1 MKLGPLWDPALD
13 ALAAE
18 TRAFNA
24 KLPKEGAPAR
34 WTPEA
39 IAKARDLSQIMGG
52 VFATKPIAGFEE
64 RTIDGPAGPIR
75 LRVFVPPEVR
85 AVYLD
90 IHGGGFFMGAP
101 EMDDVG
107 NAALAKRARVAT
119 VATSYRLAPEHP
131 YPAGPD
137 DCEAAALWLLAN
149 AKREFGVERL
159 LIGGGSAGANL
170 AAVTLLRLR
179 DRHQSA
185 GRFAGANLV
194 FGVYDVSGTPSQL
207 RLGMTE
213 LPGSLPAGS
222 RRGGAQAPGH
232 LAALRRPRGA
242 AAGALHR
249 GHGRLPLRRLAVHG
263 DALARGRQRGRAGRV
278 PRLGARLHRL
288 PDGPRARRQ
297 RPHHR
302 LALRPR
308 LAGGRP
314 RCSVA
319 QLNNEVRPRTKQ
331 RGGRRGSG

>member
-1 MKLGPLWDPALD
+1 MRLGPLWEPALD

-24 KLPKEGAPAR
+24 KLPKEQAPAR

-52 VFATKPIAGFEE
+52 VFATKQSTGFEE
-64 RTIDGPAGPIR
+64 RTISGPAGPIR
-75 LRVFVPPEVR
+75 LRVYVPPEVR

-101 EMDDVG
+101 EMDDAG
-107 NAALAKRARVAT
+107 NAALAKHAGVAT

-149 AKREFGVERL
+149 AKREFGCERL

-185 GRFAGANLV
+185 QRFAAANLV

-207 RLGMTE
+207 RQGMAGFRD
-213 LPGSLPAGS
+213 LYLPAHDS
-222 RRGGAQAPGH
+222 AARKHPDISPLYAD
-232 LAALRRPRGA
+232 LAGLPPALFSVGTADYLYDDSLFMAMRWR
-242 AAGALHR
+242 AAGNEAE
-249 GHGRLPLRRLAVHG
+249 LAVYPDSVHG
-263 DALARGRQRGRAGRV
+263 FTVFPTAMARAANAHIQAWV
-278 PRLGARLHRL
+278 TAH
-288 PDGPRARRQ
+288 
-297 RPHHR
+297 
-302 LALRPR
+302 
-308 LAGGRP
+308 
-314 RCSVA
+314 V
-319 QLNNEVRPRTKQ
+319 
-331 RGGRRGSG
+331 